1 MPMFAVLGFDY
12 PPHSMTLRDQVR
24 TEHRAYVKANDQK
37 LRLASV
43 MLDAHGNQK
52 GTILYFE
59 AESVEEVRAW
69 VAAEPF
75 YQHGVYESVHIV
87 EVRTAF
93 NKIALIGWTV

>member
-1 MPMFAVLGFDY
+1 
-12 PPHSMTLRDQVR
+12 
-24 TEHRAYVKANDQK
+24 
-37 LRLASV
+37 
-43 MLDAHGNQK
+43 
-52 GTILYFE
+52 LYFE

-93 NKIALIGWTV
+93 NKIALIGWPV